1 MRATRRVAP
10 TTLNYYKIRLLWTNR
25 PIFIKRGVFLTSVT
39 TTTPTKSLVT
49 RYRSMNLRSKQLVL
63 AYVLVAP
70 VVIWRM
76 FTTVYPFIATLLL
89 SFQDNSP
96 VRRKAEYIGLA
107 NYQHLFQDTRV
118 RDSFFFTL
126 SFTVISVTIQVL
138 LGLGIA
144 ELLNRRFPGR
154 NIVRAINLLPWAI
167 SGIVIGTAGTWIFNA
182 DYGLVNDIIW
192 RVSGQRPLWLVD
204 PFSAQMAVVMTDVWK
219 NTAFV
224 AVIFLGGLQGISAE
238 LYEAAKIDG
247 ANGLQRYRFITIPL
261 LLPLI
266 LSMTIFIS
274 IFRVLTFEVIY
285 ALTAGGPGSST
296 SVMSYAVYLEGF
308 RVLNFGYASSIAM
321 ALFLMVLVIG
331 IVGFVFLRRA
341 VNRL

>member
-1 MRATRRVAP
+1 LSSITTSTPANRAIA
-10 TTLNYYKIRLLWTNR
+10 
-25 PIFIKRGVFLTSVT
+25 
-39 TTTPTKSLVT
+39 
-49 RYRSMNLRSKQLVL
+49 RYRNTSLRTKQLVL

-70 VVIWRM
+70 VVLWRM

-96 VRRKAEYIGLA
+96 VRRKAEYIGLT
-107 NYQHLFQDTRV
+107 NYQNLLQDTRV
-118 RDSFFFTL
+118 RESFVFTL
-126 SFTVISVTIQVL
+126 SFTAISVALQIL

-144 ELLNRRFPGR
+144 ELLNRQFRGR

-167 SGIVIGTAGTWIFNA
+167 SGIVIGTAGTWIFNT

-192 RVSGQRPLWLVD
+192 RISGQRPLWLVD
-204 PFSAQMAVVMTDVWK
+204 PFNAQMAVVMTDVWK

-247 ANGLQRYRFITIPL
+247 ANGMQRYRFITIPL

-274 IFRVLTFEVIY
+274 IFRVLTFEIIY

-321 ALFLMVLVIG
+321 LLFVMVLIIG
-331 IVGFVFLRRA
+331 VVGFVFLRRA

>member
-1 MRATRRVAP
+1 MS
-10 TTLNYYKIRLLWTNR
+10 
-25 PIFIKRGVFLTSVT
+25 SVT
-39 TTTPTKSLVT
+39 TTTSTKQPIA
-49 RYRSMNLRSKQLVL
+49 RYRSTSLRTKQLFL
-63 AYVLVAP
+63 AYLLVAP
-70 VVIWRM
+70 VVLWRM

-96 VRRKAEYIGLA
+96 VRRRADYIGLK
-107 NYQHLFQDTRV
+107 NYQDLLQDPRV
-118 RDSFFFTL
+118 RESLTFTL
-126 SFTVISVTIQVL
+126 SFTAISVAIQVVT
-138 LGLGIA
+138 GLGIA
-144 ELLNRRFPGR
+144 ELLNRRFRGR

-167 SGIVIGTAGTWIFNA
+167 SAIVIGTAGTWIFNT

-192 RVSGQRPLWLVD
+192 RISGQRPLWLVD
-204 PFSAQMAVVMTDVWK
+204 PNSAKLAVVMIDVWK

-274 IFRVLTFEVIY
+274 IFRVLTFEIIY
-285 ALTAGGPGSST
+285 ALTAGGPGSAT

-321 ALFLMVLVIG
+321 LLFVIVLTIG

-341 VNRL
+341 VSRL